1 MNVLRNIVLGT
12 LCLGLLP
19 ASLWA
24 AESDQKALVTAY
36 WQAQTPA
43 RRSALR
49 AELETAAGNADTLLS
64 WFRQGPEFS
73 TDVPLG
79 IVERSRTDAD
89 GTEFPY
95 VILVPESY
103 DASQTYPVEF
113 MLHGGVG
120 RPKLEP
126 GESLW
131 RGGYESLQQED
142 RLVVVPAS
150 WREQYWW
157 KPSQAE
163 NIAAILRELRRVY
176 NVDDNRVTLSGVSDG
191 GTGTW
196 FFAFK
201 QPGNWAAFLPYIGHP
216 GVLRSPQSGGGYRLY
231 FENLLAKPLYI
242 VNGENDPLYPAASLG
257 SFIQILEEQGV
268 DHTFR
273 VIEGGGHNTQWL
285 PEERPAIEAFKQ
297 SHPRDP
303 FPDQIQWVADSSSE
317 FNRNQWIRID
327 ELEEEGRPSLLRVNR
342 EDNVFNVE
350 AHGVERFT
358 LMLSPLEVNLAD
370 PVMVSVN
377 GRVLFMGAARSS
389 MDAVFNS
396 IADLDR
402 GMLYGAELNIEVP

>member
-1 MNVLRNIVLGT
+1 MIAAKKLALGMAG
-12 LCLGLLP
+12 LCLWSVSLL
-19 ASLWA
+19 A
-24 AESDQKALVTAY
+24 AESDARALVTQY
-36 WQAQTPA
+36 WQAETEAQ
-43 RRSALR
+43 RDAL
-49 AELETAAGNADTLLS
+49 ATELEAAAGNADTLLR
-64 WFRQGPEFS
+64 WFRQGPEFAS
-73 TDVPLG
+73 DVPVG

-89 GTEFPY
+89 GVEFPY

-103 DASQTYPVEF
+103 DPGQSYPVEF

-131 RGGYESLQQED
+131 RGGYDSLRQDD
-142 RLVVVPAS
+142 RLVVVPAA
-150 WREQYWW
+150 WREQFWW
-157 KPSQAE
+157 KPSQAR
-163 NIAAILRELRRVY
+163 NIAAILREVRRVY

-191 GTGTW
+191 GTGAW

-201 QPGNWAAFLPYIGHP
+201 QPSSWAAFLPYIGHP

-231 FENLLAKPLYI
+231 FENLMTKPLYI

-273 VIEGGGHNTQWL
+273 VIEGGGHNTRWL

-297 SHPRDP
+297 AHPRDP
-303 FPDQIQWVADSSSE
+303 FPDQIQWVADSSTE

-327 ELEEEGRPSLLRVNR
+327 ALEEEGRPSLLRVTR

-358 LMLSPLEVNLAD
+358 LMVNPLEVNLAD

-377 GRVLFMGAARSS
+377 GRVVFMGAARPS
-389 MDAVFNS
+389 MEAVFNS
-396 IADLDR
+396 VADLDR

>member
-1 MNVLRNIVLGT
+1 MIAAKKISLGMAG
-12 LCLGLLP
+12 LCLWSVSLL
-19 ASLWA
+19 A
-24 AESDQKALVTAY
+24 AETDSRALVTQY
-36 WQAQTPA
+36 WQAETEA
-43 RRSALR
+43 HRDAL
-49 AELETAAGNADTLLS
+49 ATELEAAAGNADTLLR
-64 WFRQGPEFS
+64 WFRQGPEFAS
-73 TDVPLG
+73 DVPVG

-89 GTEFPY
+89 GVEFPY

-103 DASQTYPVEF
+103 DPGQSYPVEF

-131 RGGYESLQQED
+131 RGGYDSLQQDD
-142 RLVVVPAS
+142 RLVVVPAA
-150 WREQYWW
+150 WREQFWW
-157 KPSQAE
+157 KPSQAR
-163 NIAAILRELRRVY
+163 NIAAILREVRRVY

-191 GTGTW
+191 GTGAW

-201 QPGNWAAFLPYIGHP
+201 QPSSWAAFLPYIGHP

-231 FENLLAKPLYI
+231 FENLMTKPLYI

-273 VIEGGGHNTQWL
+273 VIEGGGHNTRWL

-297 SHPRDP
+297 AHPRDP
-303 FPDQIQWVADSSSE
+303 FPDQIQWVADSSTE

-327 ELEEEGRPSLLRVNR
+327 ALEEEGRPSLLRVTR

-358 LMLSPLEVNLAD
+358 LMVNPLEVNLAD

-377 GRVLFMGAARSS
+377 GRVVFMGAARPS
-389 MDAVFNS
+389 MEAVFNS
-396 IADLDR
+396 VADLDR
-402 GMLYGAELNIEVP
+402 GMLYGAELNIDVP